1 MLNAKYCRTNANACI
16 EMANDLIEPEMRERL
31 FTLAMAWLK
40 MADEFDREATE
51 HEETLNALRRHLSA
65 VAIGPTMH

>member
-1 MLNAKYCRTNANACI
+1 MLNAKYCRTNANVCI

-40 MADEFDREATE
+40 TSSTARPWSTK
-51 HEETLNALRRHLSA
+51 RR
-65 VAIGPTMH
+65 

>member
-31 FTLAMAWLK
+31 FTLARACL
-40 MADEFDREATE
+40 AAHTIARCI
-51 HEETLNALRRHLSA
+51 HPRRRA
-65 VAIGPTMH
+65 VSGAE